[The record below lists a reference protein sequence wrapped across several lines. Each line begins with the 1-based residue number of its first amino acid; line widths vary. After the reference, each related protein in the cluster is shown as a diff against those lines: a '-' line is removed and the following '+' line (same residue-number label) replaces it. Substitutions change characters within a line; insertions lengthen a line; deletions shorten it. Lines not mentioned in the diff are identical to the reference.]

1 MSNLGVHTL
10 ALGSFNLP
18 LAVYLWIIL
27 VLSTVLAKKPITEY
41 AHSVDDFYNLSYGYP
56 AVLTVIGWINHKVG
70 EVVLLIAV
78 MIFTV
83 LYVARVVQKL
93 FVAQSRL
100 ILLVSM
106 AVAFITDYL
115 VGLFLSLEYKLYLYV
130 AMYIVLVGYL
140 VFRNWS
146 YKRYGQ

>member
-27 VLSTVLAKKPITEY
+27 VLSIVLAKKPITEY

-78 MIFTV
+78 MIFTL
-83 LYVARVVQKL
+83 LYVSKIVQKL
-93 FVAQSRL
+93 FVGQSRF
-100 ILLVSM
+100 ILPVTIG
-106 AVAFITDYL
+106 VAFTTDYL
-115 VGLFLSLEYKLYLYV
+115 VGLLLSLEHKLYLYV
-130 AMYIVLVGYL
+130 AMYIILVVLL
-140 VFRNWS
+140 VFRNWF